1 MKRKILFFLFISVTF
16 SSQAQE
22 IPTPLTEGV
31 VTTTN
36 QRISFK
42 KLRKEGSEIV
52 FYNVS
57 TRSDYR
63 YLPNSI
69 KKIEDKEFNI
79 LYINPKFENEPNI
92 KEKYVD
98 PESKL
103 FKPNYPEGIYLTSDD
118 FLDKTPSSTEKIF
131 AGEVDEVDYDVSIDF
146 SNNCNFYYDKNG
158 KKVRNVFAISY
169 KGFLYFQIKA
179 ILNNRNKTDRSQRND
194 YPQSFV
200 RVSLGGN
207 NYFYTEADL
216 ANLWDQSLTIAATG
230 TVGSVLLAD
239 SLS

>member
-1 MKRKILFFLFISVTF
+1 MKRKILFFLFISLPF
-16 SSQAQE
+16 LSQAQE
-22 IPTPLTEGV
+22 IPTPITEGV
-31 VTTTN
+31 VTTTTN
-36 QRISFK
+36 QRIAFK
-42 KLRKEGSEIV
+42 KLRQEGIEIV

-118 FLDKTPSSTEKIF
+118 FLNKTPSSTEKIF

-158 KKVRNVFAISY
+158 KR
-169 KGFLYFQIKA
+169 
-179 ILNNRNKTDRSQRND
+179 
-194 YPQSFV
+194 
-200 RVSLGGN
+200 
-207 NYFYTEADL
+207 
-216 ANLWDQSLTIAATG
+216 
-230 TVGSVLLAD
+230 
-239 SLS
+239 